1 MKMPDPKTNEAGPV
15 AAESSFESVTS
26 FENIVTANGYSQNS
40 CGSKQNA
47 LTVETPSGRIAINA
61 RQPRRALAALI
72 QAGSKG
78 VTALELSSW
87 AYRLGAYVHTL
98 RHDYGLT
105 IETLR
110 EPHDGG
116 WHGRYVLHT
125 PCQIIGGAVRGAAQF
140 HLGKR

>member
-1 MKMPDPKTNEAGPV
+1 MKMPDCETNEAGP
-15 AAESSFESVTS
+15 AATESSFESVTR
-26 FENIVTANGYSQNS
+26 FENIATVNGYPQNS
-40 CGSKQNA
+40 CRGKQNA
-47 LTVETPSGRIAINA
+47 LTVVTPAGRIAVNA

-72 QAGSKG
+72 NAGSDG

-98 RHDYGLT
+98 RHDYGLA

-125 PCQIIGGAVRGAAQF
+125 PCQIIGGAA
-140 HLGKR
+140 

>member
-1 MKMPDPKTNEAGPV
+1 MKMLYYKTDEAGT
-15 AAESSFESVTS
+15 AATVTGFESATKLLGEVTPCHYPKS
-26 FENIVTANGYSQNS
+26 R
-40 CGSKQNA
+40 SKCKKIAVAFN
-47 LTVETPSGRIAINA
+47 TPIGRIAISA
-61 RQPRRALAALI
+61 RQELRALVALI
-72 QAGSKG
+72 NAGCCG

-98 RHDYGLT
+98 RHDYGLE

-125 PCQIIGGAVRGAAQF
+125 PCQIIGFAA
-140 HLGKR
+140 

>member
-1 MKMPDPKTNEAGPV
+1 MACKSVRRCSMKMPDPKANEAGPV
-15 AAESSFESVTS
+15 APESSFESVTR
-26 FENIVTANGYSQNS
+26 FENIATANGYSQTR
-40 CGSKQNA
+40 CRGKQNA
-47 LTVETPSGRIAINA
+47 LTVVTPAGRIAINA

-72 QAGSKG
+72 KAGSNG

-98 RHDYGLT
+98 RHDYGLA

-125 PCQIIGGAVRGAAQF
+125 PCQIIGGAA
-140 HLGKR
+140 

>member
-1 MKMPDPKTNEAGPV
+1 MKMPDYKPDEAGPV
-15 AAESSFESVTS
+15 AAESGFESATRYG
-26 FENIVTANGYSQNS
+26 IIATDIGYSQNS
-40 CGSKQNA
+40 CGGKQNA
-47 LTVETPSGRIAINA
+47 LTVVTPAGRIAISA
-61 RQPRRALAALI
+61 RQLRRALAALI
-72 QAGSKG
+72 RAGNNG

-125 PCQIIGGAVRGAAQF
+125 PCQIIGGAA
-140 HLGKR
+140 

>member
-1 MKMPDPKTNEAGPV
+1 MNIPRHKTNEAGRV
-15 AAESSFESVTS
+15 APQSGLESVTMLGS
-26 FENIVTANGYSQNS
+26 EVTPSGYAENGNKG
-40 CGSKQNA
+40 KQNA
-47 LTVETPSGRIAINA
+47 LTVDTPAGRIAISA
-61 RQPRRALAALI
+61 RQQRRALAALI
-72 QAGSKG
+72 DAGSQG

-98 RHDYGLT
+98 RHDYGLA

-125 PCQIIGGAVRGAAQF
+125 PCQIIGGAA
-140 HLGKR
+140 

>member
-1 MKMPDPKTNEAGPV
+1 MKMPACETNEAGT
-15 AAESSFESVTS
+15 AATESSFESVTK
-26 FENIVTANGYSQNS
+26 FEKIATSIYYPQNS
-40 CGSKQNA
+40 CGGKQNA
-47 LTVETPSGRIAINA
+47 LTVDTPTGRIAISA
-61 RQPRRALAALI
+61 RQLRRALAALI
-72 QAGSKG
+72 KAGGEG
-78 VTALELSSW
+78 VTALELSNW

-125 PCQIIGGAVRGAAQF
+125 PCQIIGGAA
-140 HLGKR
+140 

>member
-1 MKMPDPKTNEAGPV
+1 MKIPDCKANEAGPV
-15 AAESSFESVTS
+15 APESSFESATKLHS
-26 FENIVTANGYSQNS
+26 YATTPDYSQNS
-40 CGSKQNA
+40 YGGKQNA
-47 LTVETPSGRIAINA
+47 LTVETPAGRIAIRA

-72 QAGSKG
+72 KAGSKG

-98 RHDYGLT
+98 RHDYGLA

-125 PCQIIGGAVRGAAQF
+125 PCQIIGGAA
-140 HLGKR
+140 

>member
-1 MKMPDPKTNEAGPV
+1 MRIPDDKSNEAGRV
-15 AAESSFESVTS
+15 APRSSPRSVTRLGS
-26 FENIVTANGYSQNS
+26 EVTQTEYAKNGIK
-40 CGSKQNA
+40 GKQIA
-47 LTVETPSGRIAINA
+47 LTVDTPAGRIAVSE

-72 QAGSKG
+72 SAGSKG

-98 RHDYGLT
+98 RHDYGLA

-116 WHGRYVLHT
+116 WNGRYVLHT
-125 PCQIIGGAVRGAAQF
+125 PCQIIDGAA
-140 HLGKR
+140 

>member
-1 MKMPDPKTNEAGPV
+1 MNMPDYGTNEAGP
-15 AAESSFESVTS
+15 AATESSFESVTRYG
-26 FENIVTANGYSQNS
+26 IIATRMGYYQNG
-40 CGSKQNA
+40 CRGKQNA
-47 LTVETPSGRIAINA
+47 LTVDTPAGHIAISA
-61 RQPRRALAALI
+61 RQPKRALVALI
-72 QAGSKG
+72 TAGSKG

-98 RHDYGLT
+98 RHDYGLA

-125 PCQIIGGAVRGAAQF
+125 PCQIIDGAA
-140 HLGKR
+140 

>member
-1 MKMPDPKTNEAGPV
+1 MKVPYNKRNETGRV
-15 AAESSFESVTS
+15 AARSSLKSVTKLGS
-26 FENIVTANGYSQNS
+26 EVTPFNYAKSYDG
-40 CGSKQNA
+40 GKQNA
-47 LTVETPSGRIAINA
+47 LTVETPAGRIAINA
-61 RQPRRALAALI
+61 RQPQRALAALI
-72 QAGSKG
+72 KAGSNG

-98 RHDYGLT
+98 RHDYGLA

-125 PCQIIGGAVRGAAQF
+125 PCQIIGGAA
-140 HLGKR
+140 

>member
-1 MKMPDPKTNEAGPV
+1 MKMPDRETNEAGP
-15 AAESSFESVTS
+15 AATESSFESVTR
-26 FENIVTANGYSQNS
+26 FEKTATPNGYSQNS

-47 LTVETPSGRIAINA
+47 LTVDTPAGRIAITA
-61 RQPRRALAALI
+61 RQLRRALAALI
-72 QAGSKG
+72 CAGNNG

-87 AYRLGAYVHTL
+87 AYRLGAYVHIL
-98 RHDYGLT
+98 RHVYGLA

-125 PCQIIGGAVRGAAQF
+125 PCQIIGGAA
-140 HLGKR
+140 

>member
-1 MKMPDPKTNEAGPV
+1 MKMPDPETNEAGP
-15 AAESSFESVTS
+15 AATVSSFESATR
-26 FENIVTANGYSQNS
+26 FGIIATANGYSQNS

-47 LTVETPSGRIAINA
+47 LTVETPAGRIAINA
-61 RQPRRALAALI
+61 RQPQRALAALI
-72 QAGSKG
+72 KAGSIG

-110 EPHDGG
+110 ERHDGG

-125 PCQIIGGAVRGAAQF
+125 PCQIIGGAA
-140 HLGKR
+140 

>member
-1 MKMPDPKTNEAGPV
+1 MNLRDYKTNEAGRV
-15 AAESSFESVTS
+15 APRSSPKSVTMLGS
-26 FENIVTANGYSQNS
+26 EVTLNGYAEN
-40 CGSKQNA
+40 GSKGKQNA
-47 LTVETPSGRIAINA
+47 LTVDTPAGPIAISA
-61 RQPRRALAALI
+61 RQQRRALAALI
-72 QAGSKG
+72 KAGSDG

-98 RHDYGLT
+98 RHDYGLA

-125 PCQIIGGAVRGAAQF
+125 PCQIIGGAA
-140 HLGKR
+140 

>member
-1 MKMPDPKTNEAGPV
+1 MNMHDYKTNEAGRV
-15 AAESSFESVTS
+15 APRSSPKSVTKLGS
-26 FENIVTANGYSQNS
+26 EVTQIEYAKNGIK
-40 CGSKQNA
+40 GKQIA
-47 LTVETPSGRIAINA
+47 LTVDTPAGRIAISA

-72 QAGSKG
+72 KAGSQG

-87 AYRLGAYVHTL
+87 AYRLGAYGHTL
-98 RHDYGLT
+98 RHDYGLA

-125 PCQIIGGAVRGAAQF
+125 PCQIVGGAA
-140 HLGKR
+140 

>member
-1 MKMPDPKTNEAGPV
+1 MKMPDYKPDEAGPV
-15 AAESSFESVTS
+15 AAEPGFEGATRYG
-26 FENIVTANGYSQNS
+26 IVATQKAYSQNS
-40 CGSKQNA
+40 CGGKQNA
-47 LTVETPSGRIAINA
+47 LTVETSAGRIAINA
-61 RQPRRALAALI
+61 RQLRRALAALI
-72 QAGSKG
+72 RAGSKG

-125 PCQIIGGAVRGAAQF
+125 PCQIIGGAA
-140 HLGKR
+140 

>member
-1 MKMPDPKTNEAGPV
+1 MKIPDSQPNEAGP
-15 AAESSFESVTS
+15 AATESSFESTTRFGIIAV
-26 FENIVTANGYSQNS
+26 ANGYSQNS
-40 CGSKQNA
+40 CRGKQNA
-47 LTVETPSGRIAINA
+47 LTVETPAGRIAISA
-61 RQPRRALAALI
+61 RQQRRALAALI
-72 QAGSKG
+72 RAGSNG

-110 EPHDGG
+110 EPHEGG

-125 PCQIIGGAVRGAAQF
+125 PCQIIGGVA
-140 HLGKR
+140 

>member
-1 MKMPDPKTNEAGPV
+1 MVGKPVRGCIMKMPARKTNEAGPV
-15 AAESSFESVTS
+15 AAESGFA
-26 FENIVTANGYSQNS
+26 IVTELHSNATQPKYSQNR
-40 CGSKQNA
+40 CRGKLNA
-47 LTVETPSGRIAINA
+47 LTVDTPAGRIAISA

-72 QAGSKG
+72 SAGSKG

-98 RHDYGLT
+98 RHDYGLA

-125 PCQIIGGAVRGAAQF
+125 PCQIIGGAA
-140 HLGKR
+140 

>member
-1 MKMPDPKTNEAGPV
+1 MTMSDYKTNEAGRV
-15 AAESSFESVTS
+15 AARSSLKSVTRLGS
-26 FENIVTANGYSQNS
+26 EITPDGYAETGNK
-40 CGSKQNA
+40 GKQNA
-47 LTVETPSGRIAINA
+47 LTVDTPAGRIAISA

-72 QAGSKG
+72 KAGGKG
-78 VTALELSSW
+78 VTAFELSSW

-98 RHDYGLT
+98 RNDYGLA

-125 PCQIIGGAVRGAAQF
+125 PCQIIGGAS
-140 HLGKR
+140 

>member
-1 MKMPDPKTNEAGPV
+1 MKMPDCETNEAGPV
-15 AAESSFESVTS
+15 TAESGFESATRYG
-26 FENIVTANGYSQNS
+26 IIATAMGYSQNG
-40 CGSKQNA
+40 CMGKQNA
-47 LTVETPSGRIAINA
+47 LTVETPVGRIAIRA

-72 QAGSKG
+72 NAGSKG

-98 RHDYGLT
+98 RHDYGLA

-125 PCQIIGGAVRGAAQF
+125 PCQIIGGAA
-140 HLGKR
+140 

>member
-1 MKMPDPKTNEAGPV
+1 MKMPDRKTNEAGP
-15 AAESSFESVTS
+15 AATESSFEIATR
-26 FENIVTANGYSQNS
+26 FGIIATADGYSQNS
-40 CGSKQNA
+40 FRGKQNA
-47 LTVETPSGRIAINA
+47 LTVDTPAGRIAISA
-61 RQPRRALAALI
+61 RQQRRALAALI
-72 QAGSKG
+72 GAGSQG

-98 RHDYGLT
+98 RHDYGLA

-125 PCQIIGGAVRGAAQF
+125 PCQIIGGAV
-140 HLGKR
+140 

>member
-1 MKMPDPKTNEAGPV
+1 MPDCKANEAGP
-15 AAESSFESVTS
+15 AATESSFENATR
-26 FENIVTANGYSQNS
+26 FEIIATTNGYSQNS

-47 LTVETPSGRIAINA
+47 LTVDTPAGRIAISA

-72 QAGSKG
+72 KAGAEG

-98 RHDYGLT
+98 RHDYGLA

-110 EPHDGG
+110 EPHKGG

-125 PCQIIGGAVRGAAQF
+125 PGQIIGGAA
-140 HLGKR
+140 